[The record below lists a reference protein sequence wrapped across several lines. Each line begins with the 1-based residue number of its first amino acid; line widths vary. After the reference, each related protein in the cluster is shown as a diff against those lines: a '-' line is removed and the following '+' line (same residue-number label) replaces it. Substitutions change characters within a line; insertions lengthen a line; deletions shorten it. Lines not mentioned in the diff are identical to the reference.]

1 MALVN
6 SVGRDARRARAR
18 RPHSVTIPGV
28 SVPLFFALYCLEA
41 GLFFIV
47 VPWTRVWTMNPLLQ
61 SHVAMAVLA
70 GNPFVR
76 GFVSGFG
83 VVHLI
88 IGIKDIVRLSAARRA
103 GRAE

>member
-1 MALVN
+1 M
-6 SVGRDARRARAR
+6 
-18 RPHSVTIPGV
+18 

-61 SHVAMAVLA
+61 AHAALAIVA
-70 GNPFVR
+70 GNAFVR

-83 VVHLI
+83 VVHII
-88 IGIKDIVRLSAARRA
+88 IGVKDIVRLAAARRA
-103 GRAE
+103 GRTE